1 MSIGPLVMEPEPAAR
16 TCSLDLKSKFPSGPG
31 VLTWSLDLESGPSA
45 WTRSL
50 DLAPRPGIWAWTN
63 LEVEPRPGV
72 RPGIQPWRLGLEAG
86 VLTLAPDLGTQVQT
100 FRLGVQTYG
109 LDLESWSLN
118 LETCSPDLEYRLCVR
133 T

>member
-1 MSIGPLVMEPEPAAR
+1 ME
-16 TCSLDLKSKFPSGPG
+16 PG
-31 VLTWSLDLESGPSA
+31 VLTL
-45 WTRSL
+45 
-50 DLAPRPGIWAWTN
+50 
-63 LEVEPRPGV
+63 
-72 RPGIQPWRLGLEAG
+72 
-86 VLTLAPDLGTQVQT
+86 VLDLGTQVRT